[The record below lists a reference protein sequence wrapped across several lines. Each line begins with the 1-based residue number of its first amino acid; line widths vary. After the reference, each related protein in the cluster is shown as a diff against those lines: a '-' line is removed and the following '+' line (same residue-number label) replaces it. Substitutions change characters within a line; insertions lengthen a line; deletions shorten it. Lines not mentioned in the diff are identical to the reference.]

1 MKTQFWYNIINGWR
15 LKNSL
20 KNNWR
25 LFLHNLSQNN
35 KFLFKK
41 FFKLIFLF
49 VYCILKTVK
58 QGVYKELKLTKP
70 VKNRNM
76 ALDWIVNSSK
86 AYAYIMTRNFISD
99 TVLSFGRKLFYS
111 PPVTHESTLFLDFI
125 AIAVQKNF
133 KHMDKLNK
141 L

>member
-58 QGVYKELKLTKP
+58 QGVYKELGELTKP

-76 ALDWIVNSSK
+76 ALDWIMNSSK
-86 AYAYIMTRNFISD
+86 AYAYIMTRNFMSD
-99 TVLSFGRKLFYS
+99 TVLSAKKRRVASNPGKMRKEHIFGGLRTNWMCDSYLIF
-111 PPVTHESTLFLDFI
+111 
-125 AIAVQKNF
+125 
-133 KHMDKLNK
+133 
-141 L
+141 